1 MVTNCANPI
10 STTRSYVTMST
21 TEIAAY
27 QAFTINI
34 QVYGID
40 GVARTSGGEALNIEL
55 KEQCTPG
62 SLNPLECDATGVSTV
77 GDFVGSSVPMVDN
90 GDGTYSHTLTTAGA
104 DEEATVSLYIST
116 VTGGGL
122 VGDYYADIARSG
134 AIVC

>member
-62 SLNPLECDATGVSTV
+62 SLNPLECEPTGATIV
-77 GDFVGSSVPMVDN
+77 GDFVGRVPMDDN